1 MAAIILYLLYYVYSK
16 DAQYNKN
23 IRSIA
28 SVVEELNRDI
38 FYLKKNTKEIEL
50 KNKINS
56 KHMSDE
62 QIYQEIERSVY
73 DLVHPLSQALKQMQE
88 SVETIEA
95 QVDSRVSNLE
105 SGVKQISIPGSMH
118 ANDDQ
123 KVIAL
128 YKQGKDLEQ
137 ISKELH
143 ISKAEVEFVLKINE
157 IK

>member
-73 DLVHPLSQALKQMQE
+73 DLVHPLSQALKQMQD

-143 ISKAEVEFVLKINE
+143 ISKAEVDFVLKINE